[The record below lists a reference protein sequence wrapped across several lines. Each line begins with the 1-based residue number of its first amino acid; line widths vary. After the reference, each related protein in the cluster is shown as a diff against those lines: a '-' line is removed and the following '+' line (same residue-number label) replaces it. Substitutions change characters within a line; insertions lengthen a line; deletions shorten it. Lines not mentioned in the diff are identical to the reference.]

1 MKTFNKPIKIFKSR
15 AQVLIKTLQD
25 IFNQIETKQVESVTF
40 ENIRDHEL
48 QAIPKRIDSLKE
60 DVTRQAER
68 ERELQKDKKN
78 KVDSKKKRPKER
90 ERQREGR

>member
-1 MKTFNKPIKIFKSR
+1 MK
-15 AQVLIKTLQD
+15 D

-60 DVTRQAER
+60 DITRQAER
-68 ERELQKDKKN
+68 ERELQKKFGDLIL
-78 KVDSKKKRPKER
+78 ER
-90 ERQREGR
+90 DNFLNGK

>member
-1 MKTFNKPIKIFKSR
+1 M
-15 AQVLIKTLQD
+15 QD

-68 ERELQKDKKN
+68 ERELQKKFGDLIL
-78 KVDSKKKRPKER
+78 ER
-90 ERQREGR
+90 DNFLNGK

>member
-1 MKTFNKPIKIFKSR
+1 M
-15 AQVLIKTLQD
+15 
-25 IFNQIETKQVESVTF
+25 ESVTF

-68 ERELQKDKKN
+68 ERELQKKFGDLII
-78 KVDSKKKRPKER
+78 ER
-90 ERQREGR
+90 DNLLNAK

>member
-1 MKTFNKPIKIFKSR
+1 
-15 AQVLIKTLQD
+15 LQD

-68 ERELQKDKKN
+68 ERELQKKFGDLIL
-78 KVDSKKKRPKER
+78 ER
-90 ERQREGR
+90 DNFLNGK